1 MLAIDDLCVQASIPI
16 VDGLHTL
23 ASMLVVNGLRMLEG
37 GALPCA

>member
-1 MLAIDDLCVQASIPI
+1 MLAIDDLRVQASIPVI
-16 VDGLHTL
+16 DGLHTL